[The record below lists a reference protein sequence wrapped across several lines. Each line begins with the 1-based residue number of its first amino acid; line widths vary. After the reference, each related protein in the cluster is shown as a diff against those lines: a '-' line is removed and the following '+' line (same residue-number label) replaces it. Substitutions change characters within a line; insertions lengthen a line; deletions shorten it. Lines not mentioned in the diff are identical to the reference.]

1 VHEWGTFTSIAGP
14 DGMALEWQPFGGPS
28 DLPCFVHR
36 FQIGFK
42 AVLTGT
48 VRMETP
54 VIYFYSPQ
62 AIAARVQVAFP
73 KGFITEW
80 YPRATQVARP
90 LGSGSDPQTGNVSR
104 NSGIRSPRD
113 GEPDFVE
120 WPSVNLEPG
129 AAPGFPIEAGAS
141 HYYAARSTDSVPLI
155 ADGEAERFLFYRGV
169 GRFQPPIAVENLDSS
184 GLRIRNLSQEA
195 QPFAFV
201 FQNDGGTIHYRSLGA
216 LSGEVTA
223 EIPTTSADLSGLKAD
238 LERALTEQ
246 GLFPKE
252 SHAMVETWRDSWF
265 EEGSR
270 VFYILP
276 ASDIESILPLRIEPK
291 PDKIARV
298 FVGRVEV
305 ITPKMRSTIGS
316 AIERGDRETLA
327 KYGRF
332 LQPIAR
338 QFPGSAAV
346 QDVFQK
352 YLNVQAHAQI
362 VPEAGA
368 SHQSPDRGQHSIVFA
383 TELSR
388 CVRLCHSYLPP
399 SRTISVNIGSYLV
412 CRGSLRLPLQ
422 AIYYRCRLVAAPNPS
437 VVECE
442 PSLGCFPVAA
452 FTRRN
457 PRVPLLAAHAIGSTN
472 VRVEAASAQNPCR

>member
-1 VHEWGTFTSIAGP
+1 MRSSLCLIPLSCIIGCAADINMPQTPYAVHEWGTFTSIAGP
-14 DGMALEWQPFGGPS
+14 DGMAQEWQPFGGPS

-42 AVLTGT
+42 AALAGT

-62 AIAARVQVAFP
+62 AIAARVRVAFP

-80 YPRATQVARP
+80 YPRATQVAQP
-90 LGSGSDPQTGNVSR
+90 LGSGSDPDTGNVSR
-104 NSGIRSPRD
+104 NSGIRAPRD
-113 GEPDFVE
+113 GEPDFIE

-129 AAPGFPIEAGAS
+129 ASPGFPVEAKAS
-141 HYYAARSTDSVPLI
+141 HYYAARSTDSVPLV
-155 ADGEAERFLFYRGV
+155 ADGEAEKFLFYRGV
-169 GRFQPPIAVENLDSS
+169 GRFQPPIAVEYLNSAR
-184 GLRIRNLSQEA
+184 LRIRNLSQDA
-195 QPFAFV
+195 LPAAV
-201 FQNDGGTIHYRSLGA
+201 LFQNDGGTIRYRSLGA
-216 LSGEVTA
+216 LSGEVTVD
-223 EIPTTSADLSGLKAD
+223 IPKASADLSGLNAD
-238 LERALTEQ
+238 MEQALTAQ

-252 SHAMVETWRDSWF
+252 AHAMVETWRDSWF

-276 ASDIESILPLRIEPK
+276 ASDIESILPLRIEPQ

-305 ITPKMRSTIGS
+305 ITPEMRDTIGR

-338 QFPGSAAV
+338 QFPGSAV

-352 YLNVQAHAQI
+352 YLSVESACTSSA
-362 VPEAGA
+362 EGW
-368 SHQSPDRGQHSIVFA
+368 G
-383 TELSR
+383 
-388 CVRLCHSYLPP
+388 VRSKP
-399 SRTISVNIGSYLV
+399 
-412 CRGSLRLPLQ
+412 
-422 AIYYRCRLVAAPNPS
+422 
-437 VVECE
+437 
-442 PSLGCFPVAA
+442 
-452 FTRRN
+452 
-457 PRVPLLAAHAIGSTN
+457 
-472 VRVEAASAQNPCR
+472 